1 MKNYKINNK
10 YVINMWFG
18 DISDDGH
25 GKFDVFTI
33 LSKVDRDCISNAY
46 TEIINK
52 YELKSIFYEY
62 CDCNIYLED
71 YLYYKDTFNID
82 IFELSEKDFT
92 EKVYISTDDFEKFI
106 VFLINKEHPDYEVE
120 IIELPECSKYIG
132 YGLFYE

>member
-1 MKNYKINNK
+1 MRNYKINDK
-10 YVINMWFG
+10 YVINMLFG
-18 DISDDGH
+18 DISHDGH
-25 GKFDVFTI
+25 WQFDIFTI

-52 YELKSIFYEY
+52 YELKSIFDEY
-62 CDCNIYLED
+62 GDCNICLED

-106 VFLINKEHPDYEVE
+106 VFLINKN
-120 IIELPECSKYIG
+120 IQIMR
-132 YGLFYE
+132 

>member
-1 MKNYKINNK
+1 MRNYKINDK
-10 YVINMWFG
+10 YVINMLFG
-18 DISDDGH
+18 DISHDGH
-25 GKFDVFTI
+25 GQLDMFTI

-52 YELKSIFYEY
+52 YELKSIFDKYD
-62 CDCNIYLED
+62 DCNIYLED

-106 VFLINKEHPDYEVE
+106 VFLINKEHPDY
-120 IIELPECSKYIG
+120 
-132 YGLFYE
+132 

>member
-1 MKNYKINNK
+1 MRNYKINDK
-10 YVINMWFG
+10 YVINMLFG
-18 DISDDGH
+18 DISHDGH
-25 GKFDVFTI
+25 GQFDIFTI

-52 YELKSIFYEY
+52 YELKSVFDEY
-62 CDCNIYLED
+62 VDCNICLED

-120 IIELPECSKYIG
+120 IIELPECSKYIS